1 MVWLC
6 RIISRQVLIE
16 TSWNV
21 KKFDWSRILCSGAC
35 INRNIVECKEVTKD
49 DIIGAVSKVLIET
62 SWNVKLLNNKIIRF
76 LRSINR
82 NIVEC
87 KGLHFW
93 YYSWDSSGIN
103 RNIVECK
110 GIKSNSYA
118 YARSSINR
126 NIVECKVG
134 FVEQRNNCM
143 WY

>member
-1 MVWLC
+1 MK
-6 RIISRQVLIE
+6 S
-16 TSWNV
+16 
-21 KKFDWSRILCSGAC
+21 
-35 INRNIVECKEVTKD
+35 INRNIVECKERRHSEMVEE
-49 DIIGAVSKVLIET
+49 S
-62 SWNVKLLNNKIIRF
+62 
-76 LRSINR
+76 RS
-82 NIVEC
+82 
-87 KGLHFW
+87 
-93 YYSWDSSGIN
+93 IN